1 MFSDERREEILKLLG
16 ETKRVLVKDLAER
29 FNVSIDSIRR
39 DLSMMEEKGLLKRTH
54 GGAIPARHIR
64 LFPSPPDQRYN
75 HGDDYGNA
83 IAKRAASMIEFGQ
96 TVFIGGASIHYIMLK
111 YLPEDVQFTV
121 VTNSLRIADVLRT
134 MDNVECYLI
143 GGKVKKSGN
152 MSDAFTNEMI
162 KRFNYD
168 IAFLTGGALNEKGLS
183 TATPEVAAGARAIHE
198 QTRKS
203 ICLMGHWG
211 FGTTNFVHMLPVD
224 CFDLI
229 ITDEETAEE
238 HIEAV
243 RGNGGIVEV
252 VSIDKE

>member
-1 MFSDERREEILKLLG
+1 MFSEERREEILKLLEQTG
-16 ETKRVLVKDLAER
+16 RVQVKDLAEQ

-39 DLSMMEEKGLLKRTH
+39 DLSIMEEKGLLKRTH
-54 GGAIPARHIR
+54 GGAIPARLIR
-64 LFPSPPDQRYN
+64 LFPGPSDQRYN

-83 IAKRAASMIEFGQ
+83 IAKRAASFIKAGQ
-96 TVFIGGASIHYIMLK
+96 TVFMGGASIHYIMLK

-143 GGKVKKSGN
+143 GGRVKKSGN

-162 KRFNYD
+162 KQFNFD
-168 IAFLTGGALNEKGLS
+168 LAFLTGGALNEKGLS
-183 TATPEVAAGARAIHE
+183 TATPEVAIGARVIHK
-198 QTRKS
+198 QARKN

-211 FGTTNFVHMLPVD
+211 FGTTNFVHILPAD
-224 CFDLI
+224 AFNLI

-243 RGNGGIVEV
+243 RGYGGIVEV
-252 VSIDKE
+252 ASL

>member
-1 MFSDERREEILKLLG
+1 MFSEERREEILKLLE
-16 ETKRVLVKDLAER
+16 ETGRVLVKDLADH

-39 DLSMMEEKGLLKRTH
+39 DLSIMEEKGLLQRTH
-54 GGAIPARHIR
+54 GGAIPARQIR
-64 LFPSPPDQRYN
+64 LFPAPSDQRYN

-83 IAKRAASMIEFGQ
+83 IAKKAASFIKAGQ
-96 TVFIGGASIHYIMLK
+96 TVFIGGASIHYFMLK

-134 MDNVECYLI
+134 ADNIDCFLI

-162 KRFNYD
+162 KQFNFD
-168 IAFLTGGALNEKGLS
+168 LAFLTGGALNERGLS
-183 TATPEVAAGARAIHE
+183 TATPEVAVGARVIHK
-198 QTRKS
+198 QARKS

-211 FGTTNFVHMLPVD
+211 FGITNFVHILPVD
-224 CFDLI
+224 VFDLI

-243 RGNGGIVEV
+243 RGNGGKVE
-252 VSIDKE
+252 IAFLEKE